1 MTRGNAWAGRFATV
15 CCAAILAIAG
25 ILPVALSAVPAD
37 ARPHAIAHEPAAA
50 ALAGSGIHLA
60 QYGAGPRGHS
70 RRRAQSI
77 EGRRPRQRRQPDAFY
92 GLMTPNFG
100 RPNDCLRPRQI
111 RGNLQSQGWWD
122 FHGLRRVG
130 EHIVVRARRPNGAV
144 YQLRIERCSGRVAAA
159 RPLNGN
165 GGYRLWAR

>member
-1 MTRGNAWAGRFATV
+1 LATV

-37 ARPHAIAHEPAAA
+37 ARPPEIEYEPAAA
-50 ALAGSGIHLA
+50 ALAVSGVGVA
-60 QYGAGPRGHS
+60 QYRSEPRGHS
-70 RRRAQSI
+70 RRRAQAI

-100 RPNDCLRPRQI
+100 RPDDCLRPRQI
-111 RGNLQSQGWWD
+111 RRNLQSQGWWD

-130 EHIVVRARRPNGAV
+130 EDFVVRARRPNGAV
-144 YQLRIERCSGRVAAA
+144 YQLRVERCSGRVAAA
-159 RPLNGN
+159 RPLDGN